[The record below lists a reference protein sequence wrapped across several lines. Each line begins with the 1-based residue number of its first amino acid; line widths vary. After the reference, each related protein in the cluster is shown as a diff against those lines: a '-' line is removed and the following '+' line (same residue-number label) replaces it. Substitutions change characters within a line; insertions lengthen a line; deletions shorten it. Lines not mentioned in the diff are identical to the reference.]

1 MPEPVS
7 TTIAICWLGSAVAQ
21 GNLRASTAVSSEA
34 QVVRDAITAVYE
46 RTEKS
51 QALFGGKA
59 VAISGLKTMAHDCS
73 EADWNGEGSYAINP
87 IAVFLAESFIRAL
100 PDSIQL
106 PEMAPEPDGSIT
118 LDWIPSRHRLFSVSI
133 SASDRLAYAWLDG
146 SDKGHAVARFDG
158 ERIPQKIIEGINA
171 IMNHGYTTVR
181 SA

>member
-1 MPEPVS
+1 MKLPKLISDRYLLSPSV
-7 TTIAICWLGSAVAQ
+7 IDGRI
-21 GNLRASTAVSSEA
+21 SEVFKA
-34 QVVRDAITAVYE
+34 TDANHP
-46 RTEKS
+46 
-51 QALFGGKA
+51 GKV
-59 VAISGLKTMAHDCS
+59 VAIKAFKFGLFNDAVIREAFEREGRILTEIQHPCS
-73 EADWNGEGSYAINP
+73 EADWNGEGSYALNP
-87 IAVFLAESFIRAL
+87 IAVFLVESFIRAL

-106 PEMAPEPDGSIT
+106 PELAPEPDGSIT

-158 ERIPQKIIEGINA
+158 ERIPQKIIEGITA